1 MSTEIY
7 YFSGTGN
14 SLHVAKE
21 LQRRIPETSLVPVVS
36 LLDEGSI
43 ETHAETVGFVFP
55 QYAGTM
61 PKVVAKTLKKLD
73 PRSARYLVVFEITYL
88 RKWALSSS

>member
-21 LQRRIPETSLVPVVS
+21 LQRRIPETSLVPVVR
-36 LLDEGSI
+36 LLDEESI

-55 QYAGTM
+55 YG
-61 PKVVAKTLKKLD
+61 KKT
-73 PRSARYLVVFEITYL
+73 SN
-88 RKWALSSS
+88 ALAVSPA